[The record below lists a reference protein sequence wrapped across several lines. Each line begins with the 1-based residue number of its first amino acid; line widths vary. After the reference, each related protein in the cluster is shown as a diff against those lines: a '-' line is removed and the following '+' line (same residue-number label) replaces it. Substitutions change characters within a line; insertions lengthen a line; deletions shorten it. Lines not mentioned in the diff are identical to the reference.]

1 MEEQTEPS
9 MDHESAMIVLVAEEP
24 AQQEEESEVQPQPEV
39 EEEQPE
45 PEPEPEPEPQAEP
58 EPEPKPE
65 VVAPE
70 EVKPLSYASAV
81 KSMSYRGVLISRG
94 HS

>member
-9 MDHESAMIVLVAEEP
+9 MDHESVMIVLVAEEP

-45 PEPEPEPEPQAEP
+45 PEPEPQAEP
-58 EPEPKPE
+58 EPEPEPE